1 MKKLV
6 MATTTSLAL
15 ILSGCQT
22 TNPYTGEKETS
33 NAALYGV
40 GAAVVCG
47 LIGATRN
54 SKSARNAAA
63 GCGLIGAGV
72 GAYMDAQEAELR
84 QELEGTGVRV
94 QRDGDRIKL
103 IMPGNITFDS
113 NKYLIKGEF
122 TPVLDSVAK
131 VLYKFTDTNLRVSGH
146 TDSTGKKSY
155 NQMLSEK
162 RADSVANYLMTKE
175 IPRARLISRGYADEL
190 PVAGNDTAAGRAQ
203 NRRVEL
209 DIIADTQ
216 G

>member
-6 MATTTSLAL
+6 IATTTSLAL

>member
-6 MATTTSLAL
+6 IATTTSLAL

-131 VLYKFTDTNLRVSGH
+131 VLYKFSDTNLRVSGH

>member
-6 MATTTSLAL
+6 IATTTSLAL

-122 TPVLDSVAK
+122 TSVLDSVAK

>member
-6 MATTTSLAL
+6 IATTTSLAL

-131 VLYKFTDTNLRVSGH
+131 VLFKFKDTSLRVSGH